1 MHKLVYVTRKQYSS
15 AAIDDL
21 EVFIMKRNNS
31 TRLALMIIAGFIFVL
46 IMIPVTFVTLATSV
60 TVEMMPVEPIALHT
74 DEAEN
79 DFYITVYRTETSE
92 FQEIEFERYLIGVV
106 AAEMPALFQ
115 LEALR
120 AQAVA
125 ARTYAMRILE
135 YDDYISD
142 TVMHQVF
149 LDDDQLR
156 ERWGDAFE
164 VHFSTI
170 EDAVMS
176 TRGIVLTYEDEL
188 ITPMFFAMSSGAT
201 ENSGDVFSS
210 ARPYLRSVASSGYE
224 DHANFT
230 ASEGFTIED
239 LREAFKDTEITT
251 DNVIILQTSEGG
263 NVDQIQ
269 LGSSIIS
276 GGDVR
281 EILGLRSAA
290 FSIEAVEGG
299 IIFTTYGN
307 GHGVGMSQ
315 HGANVMA
322 QNGHDYRSIL
332 QHYYQ
337 NVTLVEKN
345 FSNDE

>member
-1 MHKLVYVTRKQYSS
+1 MDT
-15 AAIDDL
+15 
-21 EVFIMKRNNS
+21 EVFIMKLNNS
-31 TRLALMIIAGFIFVL
+31 TKLALMITASFIFVL
-46 IMIPVTFVTLATSV
+46 IMVPVILMRLTIPATVKDAPPSMI
-60 TVEMMPVEPIALHT
+60 ELGAYEPE
-74 DEAEN
+74 D

-106 AAEMPALFQ
+106 AAEMPALFE
-115 LEALR
+115 LDALR
-120 AQAVA
+120 AQAIA
-125 ARTYAMRILE
+125 ARTYAMRILAH
-135 YDDYISD
+135 DDYILD

-170 EDAVMS
+170 EEAVMS
-176 TRGIVLTYEDEL
+176 TQGIVLTYENEL

-201 ENSGDVFSS
+201 ENSEDVFPSS
-210 ARPYLRSVASSGYE
+210 RPYLRSVESSGYE
-224 DHANFT
+224 DHANF
-230 ASEGFTIED
+230 AVEEGFSIED
-239 LREAFKDTEITT
+239 LREAFDDEEITT
-251 DNVIILQTSEGG
+251 DNVSILQTSEGG

-269 LGSSIIS
+269 LGSETFT
-276 GGDVR
+276 GRDVR

-290 FSIEAVEGG
+290 FSTRAVEEGEGG

-322 QNGHDYRSIL
+322 QNGHDYVEIL
-332 QHYYQ
+332 QHFYQ
-337 NVTLVEKN
+337 NVTLVEME
-345 FSNDE
+345 DLPVQ